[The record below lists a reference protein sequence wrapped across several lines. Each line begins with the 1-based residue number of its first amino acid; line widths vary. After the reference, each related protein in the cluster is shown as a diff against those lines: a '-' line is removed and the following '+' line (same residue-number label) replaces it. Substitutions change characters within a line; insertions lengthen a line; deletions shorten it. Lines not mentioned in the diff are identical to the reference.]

1 MEHLVRVQNEY
12 DRQVLAWLRERVGDA
27 AVQAAAQRLA
37 GDRKPYLSTIC
48 RNLNVTPP
56 ARRALCAQSN
66 GPSRSSREVGDRYLA
81 SIRALL
87 ARSAPAAQRHSQQQP
102 VPSQPSQYQSQ
113 H

>member
-48 RNLNVTPP
+48 RSLNITPP
-56 ARRALCAQSN
+56 ARRTLRAQSN
-66 GPSRSSREVGDRYLA
+66 RASREVGDRYLA

-87 ARSAPAAQRHSQQQP
+87 ARPAPAQRHSPQQP
-102 VPSQPSQYQSQ
+102 AQPQPSQYQDP

>member
-48 RNLNVTPP
+48 RSLNVTPP
-56 ARRALCAQSN
+56 ARRTLCAQS
-66 GPSRSSREVGDRYLA
+66 SRASREVGDRYLA

-102 VPSQPSQYQSQ
+102 VPTQPSQYQNP